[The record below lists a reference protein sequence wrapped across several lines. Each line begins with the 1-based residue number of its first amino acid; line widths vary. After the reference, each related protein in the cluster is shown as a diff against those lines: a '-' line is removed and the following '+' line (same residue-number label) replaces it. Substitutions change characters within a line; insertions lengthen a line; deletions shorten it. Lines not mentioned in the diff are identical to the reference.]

1 MNGTLSVHVSVNGT
15 DPQYFYDFGDQ
26 TNLTLRQSIGNHSYT
41 THGEYALNITV
52 FNLISRVPFNSTAK
66 VCKPEIPLAG
76 LSLTSPAT
84 NLSDPVEFTMSLAEG
99 SDFEC
104 LFDFGD
110 GSFDFF
116 GKSCYNLTYFADG
129 VTTDRTPFMNL
140 QFKAYHN
147 YTEVGR
153 YEVYVNC
160 SNRISKI
167 NFTMYAVVQKPIED
181 LVLPYISPKIRGE
194 NNPISWTM
202 ANGTNVT
209 FHLEAEGTKINYTS
223 TKTDTGDS
231 FLTTGSNIASAGVYL
246 VKLRAQ
252 NDVSEATR
260 SITFIIQENVTEVS
274 FNTWTTTSD
283 YGSNIKGFG
292 PDKNIFPCEHQVNFT
307 AMPDKG
313 TNLTY
318 LWKFGDGTVKNSSVP
333 TITHK
338 YADIEAE
345 YWPNVTVFNLVSNVT
360 MSLRLKTE
368 KSVLGV
374 TVDDGGRPVK
384 VNRTTTFTLGF
395 IQFGTRTCVRMD
407 MGDGKGLF
415 VFGGSHCQTN
425 APKFR
430 YISKAGDIGN
440 IIQPYTYSTVDEF
453 SVIVNATNTVSHLTR
468 EYKSVT
474 LALSCFYPNA
484 TLLGE

>member
-26 TNLTLRQSIGNHSYT
+26 TNLTLRQSIANHSYT
-41 THGEYALNITV
+41 THGEYAMNITV
-52 FNLISRVPFNSTAK
+52 FNLISSLPLNSTVT
-66 VCKPEIPLAG
+66 VCKPVIPLVG
-76 LSLTSPAT
+76 LSVTSPAT
-84 NLSDPVEFTMSLAEG
+84 NLSDSVEFTMSLAEG

-140 QFKAYHN
+140 QFKAYHD
-147 YTEVGR
+147 YTEVER
-153 YEVYVNC
+153 YEVDVHC
-160 SNRISKI
+160 SNRINKI

-181 LVLPYISPKIRGE
+181 LELSYISPKILGE

-202 ANGTNVT
+202 AHGTNVT
-209 FHLEAEGTKINYTS
+209 FHLEAEGTTINYTS
-223 TKTDTGDS
+223 MKTDTGD
-231 FLTTGSNIASAGVYL
+231 FFVTTASNIASAGVYL

-252 NDVSEATR
+252 NEVSEATR
-260 SITFIIQENVTEVS
+260 SITFIIQENVTQVS

-283 YGSNIKGFG
+283 FGSNIQGFG
-292 PDKNIFPCEHQVNFT
+292 PEKNIFPCEHQVNFT

-318 LWKFGDGTVKNSSVP
+318 LWKFGDGTVKNTSVW

-338 YADIEAE
+338 YAEIEAE
-345 YWPNVTVFNLVSNVT
+345 YSTNVTVFNLVSSIT
-360 MSLRLKTE
+360 MSFPLKTE
-368 KSVLGV
+368 KSVQGV

-384 VNRTTTFTLGF
+384 VNSTTTFTLGF
-395 IQFGTRTCVRMD
+395 TQFGTGTCVKMD
-407 MGDGKGLF
+407 MGDGQGLF

-425 APKFR
+425 APKFM
-430 YISKAGDIGN
+430 YKSTADN
-440 IIQPYTYSTVDEF
+440 ITKITQPYTYSTVDEF
-453 SVIVNATNTVSHLTR
+453 SVTVNATNAVSHLTH